1 MGMRQRLDHPLVPLL
16 LVVAAYLLFLGL
28 RLRQV
33 DITTFIV
40 AGTEFVD
47 PAALPGPITVRHP
60 IGYDGQFY
68 YRLALNPLTRQPVAD
83 GVKLD
88 SPLYRHRRI
97 LYPGLTWLLSLGQ
110 ARLVPTALVAVNL
123 LALAGMGWLGG
134 LYAQAAAKPAWL
146 GAFFGLYPGFILT
159 FSRDLTEI
167 LEALLVLAALLALHR
182 QRWLLATGLLVT
194 AVLAKETALLL
205 ASALGLVWL
214 MTVRTD
220 SQEGKW
226 YTAVVPLAAYGA
238 WLLFL
243 QWWWRASLASDV
255 QSNLGL
261 PFKGMIEVASSF
273 STFGQVQK
281 VWLTEVVVLGIT
293 GIVTAVYL
301 RASSAPLYEKL
312 AWLLSSL
319 LLVSLTAKVW
329 IEDWAF
335 LRAASLS
342 YLLTVA
348 VLIKTGRWQ
357 VQALLL
363 MISSLGWI
371 LLAINVLKF
380 Y

>member
-1 MGMRQRLDHPLVPLL
+1 MRQQLDHPLVPLL
-16 LVVAAYLLFLGL
+16 LVVVAYLLFLGL
-28 RLRQV
+28 RLRQG
-33 DITTFIV
+33 DITSFIM

-47 PAALPGPITVRHP
+47 PTALPSPIVVQHL

-68 YRLALNPLTRQPVAD
+68 YRLALDPLTHQPVAD

-97 LYPGLTWLLSLGQ
+97 LYPSLTWLLSLGQ
-110 ARLVPTALVAVNL
+110 ARLVPMVLVAINL

-134 LYAQAAAKPAWL
+134 LYAQTIGKQAWL
-146 GAFFGLYPGFILT
+146 GAFFALYPGFILT
-159 FSRDLTEI
+159 LSRDLTEI
-167 LEALLVLAALLALHR
+167 LEALFVLAALLALQR

-205 ASALGLVWL
+205 PAALGLVWL
-214 MTVRTD
+214 LTVRTD
-220 SQEGKW
+220 SQEVKW
-226 YTAVVPLAAYGA
+226 HTAVVPLAVYGA

-261 PFKGMIEVASSF
+261 PFKGIIEIASSF
-273 STFGQVQK
+273 STFGRMQK

-301 RASSAPLYEKL
+301 KMSSAPLYEKL
-312 AWLLSSL
+312 AWLLSGV
-319 LLVSLTAKVW
+319 LLVSLSAKVW

-335 LRAASLS
+335 LRAASLF

-348 VLIKTGRWQ
+348 VLMKTDRWPG
-357 VQALLL
+357 QALLL
-363 MISSLGWI
+363 VISSLGWI